1 MRDLKRPNAKQPAYK
16 FLREEGFEV
25 FVPTKSQIITRN
37 GKKVVEEIPV
47 IRDLLF
53 VHTEKER
60 LDPIVA
66 RTETLQ
72 YRFMRNCGRAPMTVP
87 DDEMERFII
96 AVSSSNDTKYYLPE
110 EITSQMYGRKI
121 RIVGGPLDGYEGNL
135 ITTRGSK
142 VKRLMIKNCRTSLQQ
157 AWKSTLNTY
166 NLYDNDYR
174 LFSRPIRNYY
184 LLDGQCHRCF
194 QRMRTLHR
202 PAHPA
207 NIAHL
212 LPQAAVRPAR

>member
-1 MRDLKRPNAKQPAYK
+1 MLTTKTGKQTRWFVMRDLKRPNAKQPAYK
-16 FLREEGFEV
+16 FLHEEGFEV
-25 FVPTKSQIITRN
+25 FVPIKSQLITRHS
-37 GKKVVEEIPV
+37 KKVVEDVPV

-72 YRFMRNCGRAPMTVP
+72 YRFMRNCGRSPMTVP

-96 AVSSSNDTKYYLPE
+96 AVSTSNNTQYYLPE
-110 EITSQMYGRKI
+110 DITPQMYGRNI

-142 VKRLMIKNCRTSLQQ
+142 VKRLMIKLQ
-157 AWKSTLNTY
+157 
-166 NLYDNDYR
+166 D
-174 LFSRPIRNYY
+174 F
-184 LLDGQCHRCF
+184 F
-194 QRMRTLHR
+194 
-202 PAHPA
+202 
-207 NIAHL
+207 
-212 LPQAAVRPAR
+212 AAGVEVNPEYIQFI